1 MIRYNGNNVDLNNMS
16 LTIIGIP
23 PRFLKEKDL
32 VLVSETYKLMT
43 TAQIVMDRGYSE
55 EFAWEVAL
63 QVRDIQLKEDNMD
76 SDMDLIDKILK
87 EKNYSG
93 IS

>member
-1 MIRYNGNNVDLNNMS
+1 MIKYNGNNVDLNNMS
-16 LTIIGIP
+16 LTITGIP
-23 PRFLKEKDL
+23 PRLLKEKDL

-63 QVRDIQLKEDNMD
+63 QVRDTQLKEDNMD